1 MAFDLNGLLQQ
12 YLGGASTQPSPAAA
26 DHYQQVAQSAPPSV
40 LGQGLADAFRSDQ
53 TPPFADMVAKMFG
66 QGTPEQKAG
75 MLNQLISGLGPGA
88 LASILGSGILGGQGS
103 SAGTAAP
110 VAIAPQDAAKLTP
123 EQVQQ
128 VAAHAEQRNP
138 GIIDKMGGFYAAHPG
153 LVKTL
158 GSAALTIALA
168 KIANNMK
175 S

>member
-12 YLGGASTQPSPAAA
+12 YLGGASTQTAPAAA
-26 DHYQQVAQSAPPSV
+26 DHYQQVAQSAPPDV
-40 LGQGLADAFRSDQ
+40 VGQGLADAFRSDQ

-88 LASILGSGILGGQGS
+88 LASILGSGVLGGQA
-103 SAGTAAP
+103 SAGANAP
-110 VAIAPQDAAKLTP
+110 PAIAPQDAAKLTP

-138 GIIDKMGGFYAAHPG
+138 GIIDKMGSFYAEHPG

-168 KIANNMK
+168 KIANNMR